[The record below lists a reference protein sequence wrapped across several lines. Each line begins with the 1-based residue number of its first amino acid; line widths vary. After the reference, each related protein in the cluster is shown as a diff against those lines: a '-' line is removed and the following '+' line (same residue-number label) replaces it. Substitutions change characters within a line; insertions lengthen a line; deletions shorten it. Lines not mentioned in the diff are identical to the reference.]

1 MRLKPNGRLE
11 SKQNREIFIKVMARD
26 TIILFIFI
34 CQRTRRLPGLWWREE
49 RTEEDVIPWRAGRTF
64 EQMGGAG
71 QGSSLGAELKHLQRF
86 NGNPRHERFTDAK

>member
-1 MRLKPNGRLE
+1 MRLKPNGRLR

-26 TIILFIFI
+26 TITLIIII
-34 CQRTRRLPGLWWREE
+34 CQRKRRLPGLWWREE
-49 RTEEDVIPWRAGRTF
+49 RTEEDVIPRRAGWTF